1 MPELRWIL
9 IALGVLFVAGLW
21 FWETRRSRAAT
32 ESPPLER
39 PVERTEPT
47 LLAREE
53 TAGAPE
59 PVAPAVREPPPIR
72 ATRRE
77 RIGPPDPPIV
87 EIPAGVEPELA
98 RKRPVEPEVPLKIS
112 YRDIQDEL
120 DALPPD
126 LEKRIPT
133 TDEYSRSE
141 PWVRTQ
147 PLDRKELRRAQEE
160 EDAAAAAEAASD
172 PQEAGGTTAA
182 DGASARQRI
191 VALRLIAGRER
202 WNGKSVIEALEAE
215 GLAFGKY
222 SIFHLAR
229 EDGKSIF
236 YVASMIEPGSF
247 DLERADT
254 LSFPGISVFAV
265 IPGALDAPTTFDMML
280 ATAKRLAER
289 LDGQLQDEQGST
301 LTMQRILSLRE
312 EIVHFEHVSRRV
324 RGS

>member
-21 FWETRRSRAAT
+21 FWETRRGRAAA
-32 ESPPLER
+32 ESPPTER
-39 PVERTEPT
+39 PLERTEPT
-47 LLAREE
+47 LQAGEE
-53 TAGAPE
+53 TEGAPVPDEQPALE
-59 PVAPAVREPPPIR
+59 PAPIR

-77 RIGPPDPPIV
+77 RVGPPDPPIV

-98 RKRPVEPEVPLKIS
+98 RRPPPEPELPLKIS

-147 PLDRKELRRAQEE
+147 PLDRNELRKAQAE
-160 EDAAAAAEAASD
+160 EDAAAAAEAGSSQ
-172 PQEAGGTTAA
+172 QEAGESTTA

-191 VALRLIAGRER
+191 VALRLIAGRDR

-215 GLAFGKY
+215 GLTFGKY
-222 SIFHLAR
+222 SIFHRAR

-236 YVASMIEPGSF
+236 YVASMVEPGSF
-247 DLERADT
+247 DPEVADT

-265 IPGALDAPTTFDMML
+265 IPGAVDAPTTFDMML

-289 LDGQLQDEQGST
+289 LGGQLQDEQGST
-301 LTMQRILSLRE
+301 LTMQRVLSLRE
-312 EIVHFEHVSRRV
+312 EIVHFEHVSRRL

>member
-21 FWETRRSRAAT
+21 FWETRRSRAAA
-32 ESPPLER
+32 EAPPPER

-47 LLAREE
+47 LQAREE
-53 TAGAPE
+53 TSGTPE
-59 PVAPAVREPPPIR
+59 PVAQPVPEPTPIR

-98 RKRPVEPEVPLKIS
+98 RRPPVEPEVPLRIS

-172 PQEAGGTTAA
+172 PQEAGGS
-182 DGASARQRI
+182 GANARQRI

-222 SIFHLAR
+222 SIFHRSR

-236 YVASMIEPGSF
+236 YVASMVEPGSF

-265 IPGALDAPTTFDMML
+265 IPGALDAPTTFDLML

-312 EIVHFEHVSRRV
+312 EIVHFEHVSRRL
-324 RGS
+324 RGP